1 MKWNTKRIKKKKSL
15 KKTLLKNFICIN
27 NSTKGKLILKTY
39 SELLEAIKKPDG
51 KKVFDKKIKRIPVQ
65 VYKERMRTN
74 PFVAYVDGDRLDAFR
89 TEKDAVKA
97 RRNRNKGINIDEV
110 NYRIYRER
118 FTEVSH

>member
-74 PFVAYVDGDRLDAFR
+74 PFVAYVDGDRLMHSEQKR
-89 TEKDAVKA
+89 MQSK